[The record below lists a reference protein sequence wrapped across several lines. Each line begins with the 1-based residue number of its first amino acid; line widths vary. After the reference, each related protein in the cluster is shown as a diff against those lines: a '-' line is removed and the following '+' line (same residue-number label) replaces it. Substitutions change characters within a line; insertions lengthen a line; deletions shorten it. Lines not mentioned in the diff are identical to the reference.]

1 MSKSNHTEAQRIRAL
16 KQVEA
21 GRKVEGVARTQLVE
35 LARENPRYGYRRLH
49 VLLGRSGEHVN
60 HKRAHRVYREGGLM
74 IRRKKRKHCVLPVN
88 RCICFAAPL
97 LSMFDHQLLAF
108 LTNPSALH
116 SSEPTPLCTKNN
128 PVGSYFFFT
137 DASRA

>member
-1 MSKSNHTEAQRIRAL
+1 MSKSNHTEAQRIGAL

-74 IRRKKRKHCVLPVN
+74 IRRKKRAS
-88 RCICFAAPL
+88 IACF
-97 LSMFDHQLLAF
+97 Q
-108 LTNPSALH
+108 
-116 SSEPTPLCTKNN
+116 
-128 PVGSYFFFT
+128 
-137 DASRA
+137 

>member
-1 MSKSNHTEAQRIRAL
+1 MLAAKLDQYRQNAILGPQGRRGTHGFKTGR
-16 KQVEA
+16 VE
-21 GRKVEGVARTQLVE
+21 
-35 LARENPRYGYRRLH
+35 PD
-49 VLLGRSGEHVN
+49 
-60 HKRAHRVYREGGLM
+60 
-74 IRRKKRKHCVLPVN
+74 LPVN

-97 LSMFDHQLLAF
+97 LSMFDYQLLAF
-108 LTNPSALH
+108 LTNPSSPH